1 MKKLLL
7 TALLTTLFSGNLW
20 AQVSD
25 WRLTNEG
32 VEIEVLE
39 KTVKIKIM
47 AQSHSAKLGD
57 RRFDTVHLPGTFG
70 KKSNII
76 ELNLDKSKCYI
87 PTNPDLINCRDSE
100 ANITVINGD
109 GKVLLNAEFFSLTFE
124 TQKRITTWVG
134 GDGNGNPDVR
144 DEDYKVIR
152 LSGVGKNRE
161 GILDVEVLVFLGYL

>member
-109 GKVLLNAEFFSLTFE
+109 GKVDVSDLLLLQQTLVG
-124 TQKRITTWVG
+124 QITLSPLQSVRADLHPAA
-134 GDGNGNPDVR
+134 GDGLID
-144 DEDYKVIR
+144 
-152 LSGVGKNRE
+152 LSDLLGLE
-161 GILDVEVLVFLGYL
+161 SILSPPP